1 MLQFV
6 AVCCSLLQLLQYVA
20 VCRSVLLCGA
30 LCYTVFHGVAV
41 FCSVSQVVACVA
53 VPQVWAYRCVGHRHS
68 NTPPSH
74 VLQSVAVCCSLLQC
88 VAECF
93 SVLQSVSVCCRVFQC
108 VAECFSVLQSVSVCC
123 SVGVWDTRR
132 SHTPYHMCC
141 DYMCCSVLQHVA
153 VCCSMLQRGS
163 VWACGT

>member
-20 VCRSVLLCGA
+20 VCHSVLLCGA

-123 SVGVWDTRR
+123 RAFQCVAE
-132 SHTPYHMCC
+132 CF
-141 DYMCCSVLQHVA
+141 SVLQCGRMGYLTFAHSLSHV
-153 VCCSMLQRGS
+153 L
-163 VWACGT
+163 